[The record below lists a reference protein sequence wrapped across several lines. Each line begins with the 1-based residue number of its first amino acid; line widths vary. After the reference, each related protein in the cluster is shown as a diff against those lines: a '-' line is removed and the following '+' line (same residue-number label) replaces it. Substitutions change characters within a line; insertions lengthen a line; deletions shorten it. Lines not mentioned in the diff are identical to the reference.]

1 MEVFVTKLNQLL
13 QENKISMYKLA
24 KDLNV
29 SKQAV
34 IYWCKGINEPKIS
47 YIRQLALYFDVTSD
61 YLLGLEDDTGTKT
74 VISNSFN
81 NFNNSGNFK
90 L

>member
-1 MEVFVTKLNQLL
+1 
-13 QENKISMYKLA
+13 MYKLA

>member
-1 MEVFVTKLNQLL
+1 MDIFVTRLNQLL
-13 QENKISMYKLA
+13 RENDISMYKLA

-29 SKQAV
+29 SKQSV
-34 IYWCKGINEPKIS
+34 IYWCKGVNEPKIS
-47 YIRQLALYFDVTSD
+47 YVRQLALYFDVTSD
-61 YLLGLEDDTGTKT
+61 YLLGLEDDTGAKT